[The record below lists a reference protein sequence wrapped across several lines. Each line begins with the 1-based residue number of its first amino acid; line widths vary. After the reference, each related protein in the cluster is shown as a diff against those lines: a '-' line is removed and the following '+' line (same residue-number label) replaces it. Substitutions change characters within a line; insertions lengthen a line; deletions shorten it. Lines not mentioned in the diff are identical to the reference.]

1 MTVNNILSAFRS
13 EHQLVQQVF
22 SGWKMDPLQLHSR
35 SEVPFELAYRIAES
49 SELQFRLFFTSRPLW
64 VTLGQQPVSEPY
76 EELTAAEMLVRFG
89 IEAIEEAIERS
100 VAKVRDKV
108 LGTSIQVI
116 NAQQVAETGV
126 VAWLRTERPLSL
138 LNKQVRSAGTGC
150 LWKVAARPLSFP
162 AYYAENKREHQ
173 QQQGIVPYVLQPLS
187 GREKPA
193 PGEILFW

>member
-1 MTVNNILSAFRS
+1 M
-13 EHQLVQQVF
+13 VQQVF
-22 SGWKMDPLQLHSR
+22 SGWKMDPQHLHAR
-35 SEVPFELAYRIAES
+35 SEVPFELAYRVAENS
-49 SELQFRLFFTSRPLW
+49 MLQFRLFFTSRPLW

-76 EELTAAEMLVRFG
+76 EELSAAEMLVRFG

-116 NAQQVAETGV
+116 NAMQVPETGM

-138 LNKQVRSAGTGC
+138 LHKQVRSAGTGC
-150 LWKVAARPLSFP
+150 LWKVVAKPLSFP
-162 AYYAENKREHQ
+162 AYYAESKLEYQ
-173 QQQGIVPYVLQPLS
+173 QQQCIVPYILQPLS
-187 GREKPA
+187 GRDKPL